1 MHDYSIDK
9 HPKEKV
15 LFFLALIAITAAP
28 IIKGLAEVLVSLLEV
43 STGWSS
49 APVVAIPVFGLFA
62 GLYFLF
68 DKYLW
73 KISWLRKVLLVPDL
87 NGKWSCD
94 GHTNL
99 KNAEPVGY
107 DWKATISITQSWS
120 KILIHLKTSQSES
133 KSISASIYHEA
144 GVGYRLLEKRG
155 RYPLLL
161 EWKQPCEPILDWS
174 AWLAENDDPQELE
187 VLRRNAE
194 KGLPCGADKFIRGL
208 EKVVGRP
215 LHYRPLGRPKKE
227 KIIKGSVP
235 FSPLFQT
242 GVKYVRRVFSREK

>member
-15 LFFLALIAITAAP
+15 LFFLALVAITSAP
-28 IIKGLAEVLVSLLEV
+28 IIKELAEYLVSLLEV

-49 APVVAIPVFGLFA
+49 APVVAVPVFGLFA

-87 NGKWSCD
+87 NGKWRCN

-99 KNAEPVGY
+99 KNAEQVDY
-107 DWKATISITQSWS
+107 DWNATVSITQSWS
-120 KILIHLKTSQSES
+120 KMLIHLNTSQSES

-144 GVGYRLLEKRG
+144 GVGYRLLYQYNNKPNANELDLNNHSG
-155 RYPLLL
+155 SAELLFTEDTVSASGSYYTDRHRTTVGTMIL
-161 EWKQPCEPILDWS
+161 E
-174 AWLAENDDPQELE
+174 
-187 VLRRNAE
+187 
-194 KGLPCGADKFIRGL
+194 
-208 EKVVGRP
+208 
-215 LHYRPLGRPKKE
+215 
-227 KIIKGSVP
+227 
-235 FSPLFQT
+235 
-242 GVKYVRRVFSREK
+242 REK

>member
-15 LFFLALIAITAAP
+15 LFFLALMAISAAP
-28 IIKGLAEVLVSLLEV
+28 PIKQLADTLIASLEA

-87 NGKWSCD
+87 NGKWACI

-99 KNAEPVGY
+99 KNAKAVSY
-107 DWKATISITQSWS
+107 DWEATVSITQSWS
-120 KILIHLKTSQSES
+120 KILIHLKTQQSES

-144 GVGYRLLEKRG
+144 GVGYR
-155 RYPLLL
+155 
-161 EWKQPCEPILDWS
+161 
-174 AWLAENDDPQELE
+174 
-187 VLRRNAE
+187 VLYQFNNKPNADE
-194 KGLPCGADKFIRGL
+194 IDLNN
-208 EKVVGRP
+208 
-215 LHYRPLGRPKKE
+215 HS
-227 KIIKGSVP
+227 GSVEIL
-235 FSPLFQT
+235 FSENTKSAFGSYYTDRHRTTVGTMSL
-242 GVKYVRRVFSREK
+242 KRENSDV

>member
-15 LFFLALIAITAAP
+15 LFFLALIAITTAP
-28 IIKGLAEVLVSLLEV
+28 IIKGLAETLVSLLEV

-49 APVVAIPVFGLFA
+49 PPVVAIPVFGLFA

-94 GHTNL
+94 GHTSL
-99 KNAEPVGY
+99 KNAVPVDI
-107 DWKATISITQSWS
+107 DWSATISITQSWS

-133 KSISASIYHEA
+133 KSISASIYHES
-144 GVGYRLLEKRG
+144 GVGYRLLYQYNNKPNADELDLSNHSGSAELLFSEDTESSSGSYYTDRHRTTVGTMTLKR
-155 RYPLLL
+155 
-161 EWKQPCEPILDWS
+161 
-174 AWLAENDDPQELE
+174 EN
-187 VLRRNAE
+187 
-194 KGLPCGADKFIRGL
+194 
-208 EKVVGRP
+208 
-215 LHYRPLGRPKKE
+215 
-227 KIIKGSVP
+227 
-235 FSPLFQT
+235 
-242 GVKYVRRVFSREK
+242 